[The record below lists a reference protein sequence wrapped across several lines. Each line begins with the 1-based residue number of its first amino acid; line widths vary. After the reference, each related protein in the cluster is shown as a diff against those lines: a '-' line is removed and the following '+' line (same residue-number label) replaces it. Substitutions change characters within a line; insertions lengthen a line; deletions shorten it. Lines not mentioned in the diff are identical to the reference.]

1 MQRERKG
8 GKVMRLFKVSDGI
21 KPGDKVAV
29 ANNTAVIKGKEASY
43 ELIKCGALYYIS
55 VRYCN
60 EISSVIVGD
69 NFFEAALV
77 YEKTV
82 KNCVTPVTL
91 SYIVDDFLLE
101 KQNA

>member
-1 MQRERKG
+1 
-8 GKVMRLFKVSDGI
+8 MRLFKDSDRI
-21 KPGDKVAV
+21 KPDGRIAV
-29 ANNTAVIKGKEASY
+29 ASNTAVIKGKEAIY
-43 ELIKCGALYYIS
+43 ELVRREALYYIS
-55 VRYCN
+55 VRYCD
-60 EISSVIVGD
+60 EISSVLVGD
-69 NFFEAALV
+69 DFFEAALV